1 MAEKQRESLLRSSIS
16 INSIR
21 RTASQFT
28 KSLQRSNT
36 IARGI
41 VKSTK
46 ERNLFERSTI
56 AKDNEYFRKR
66 RENIRR
72 KQREDELEASS
83 TTGITKREGTLT
95 AKSTK
100 GFLGRILDFFGI
112 ILIGWFVNR
121 LPGILKAIG
130 NVINLIKRAT
140 GFLTGFID
148 GVRDFLG
155 TIGDG
160 IKSALD
166 SFPKFDFVNFKNESD
181 KELEKAANI
190 GQKLD
195 QELFFATREVND
207 SFEKVYKDNPDLDPN
222 TNELIYPEELEQQ
235 MRGDGEGNEQEGEGQ
250 ENISNEIVSA
260 TGINFGDASNV
271 EGMNNT
277 VEGEEIKIADDET
290 NKKIEEA
297 IDKFTTTGEKIG
309 NVDGDEQ
316 TKELGKNIEA
326 TTDGIGSGASG
337 GSGGGGEVAAANA
350 KSQNVETDNNKSKV
364 DEKEEEIQEDEI
376 VGEKGEPIINK
387 RGRIIGYKKVDPAQ
401 VSMKEDF
408 TIRSTDTGNERINE
422 FNKRRNELILQKKY
436 GGTGRPI
443 TIATPDGDKTYNPGD
458 EGYIEA
464 FNMISGVLRKSG
476 AIVPI
481 SRATN
486 NLEMTNKTDRPTI
499 IFSDVGARSSS
510 SPSINAGG
518 GLSGD
523 FVLKSSN
530 DSKTMKKIQTLIL
543 ET

>member
-36 IARGI
+36 IAREI
-41 VKSTK
+41 VQSTK
-46 ERNLFERSTI
+46 QRNLFERSMI

-72 KQREDELEASS
+72 KEREDELEASS
-83 TTGITKREGTLT
+83 VTGVTKREGSVT

-148 GVRDFLG
+148 GVRDFLSG
-155 TIGDG
+155 ISDG
-160 IKSALD
+160 IRAAVD
-166 SFPKFDFVNFKNESD
+166 AFPKFDFLTQKNESD
-181 KELEKAANI
+181 KVLKETAEK
-190 GQKLD
+190 
-195 QELFFATREVND
+195 QERLFQDVFFATRESEN
-207 SFEKVYKDNPDLDPN
+207 SFNEIYKDNPDLDPN
-222 TNELIYPEELEQQ
+222 TGELIYPEEFEKQL
-235 MRGDGEGNEQEGEGQ
+235 RGDGEGEGENEQEGE
-250 ENISNEIVSA
+250 ENISNEIKSA
-260 TGINFGDASNV
+260 VGVDIGGESNV
-271 EGMNNT
+271 EGVNT
-277 VEGEEIKIADDET
+277 TVGEEEIKLVDDET

-297 IDKFTTTGEKIG
+297 VDKFSTTGKKIG
-309 NVDGDEQ
+309 DVGVDDQ

-326 TTDGIGSGASG
+326 TTSGVGGGSGE
-337 GSGGGGEVAAANA
+337 SGGGGQQVADANA
-350 KSQNVETDNNKSKV
+350 KSQNIDETNNKSKV
-364 DEKEEEIQEDEI
+364 DDKDEEIQDDEI
-376 VGEKGEPIINK
+376 VSEKGVPIKNK

-401 VSMKEDF
+401 LSKNDDL
-408 TIRSTDTGNERINE
+408 TISSSSQNDEMSE
-422 FNKRRNELILQKKY
+422 FNKRKNELILQNKY

-476 AIVPI
+476 AVVPI

-499 IFSDVGARSSS
+499 IFSGAGSSS
-510 SPSINAGG
+510 SGSSTMSGG
-518 GLSGD
+518 GGGGGIQD
-523 FVLKSSN
+523 FKKSDN
-530 DSKTMKKIQTLIL
+530 TMNKIHTLIL

>member
-36 IARGI
+36 IAREI
-41 VKSTK
+41 VQSTK
-46 ERNLFERSTI
+46 QRNIFERSTI

-72 KQREDELEASS
+72 KEREDELEASS
-83 TTGITKREGTLT
+83 VTGVTKREGSVT

-148 GVRDFLG
+148 GVRDFLSG
-155 TIGDG
+155 ISDG
-160 IKSALD
+160 IKAAVD
-166 SFPKFDFVNFKNESD
+166 AFPKFDFSTQKNETD
-181 KELEKAANI
+181 KVLKDTEEKTTRLF
-190 GQKLD
+190 QD
-195 QELFFATREVND
+195 VFFATRETEN
-207 SFEKVYKDNPDLDPN
+207 SFNEVYKDNPDLDPN
-222 TNELIYPEELEQQ
+222 TGELIYPEEFEKQL
-235 MRGDGEGNEQEGEGQ
+235 RGDGEGENEQEGE
-250 ENISNEIVSA
+250 ENISSEIKSA
-260 TGINFGDASNV
+260 VGVDIGGESNV
-271 EGMNNT
+271 EGVNTT
-277 VEGEEIKIADDET
+277 VEEEEIKLVDDET

-297 IDKFTTTGEKIG
+297 VDKFSTTGKKIG
-309 NVDGDEQ
+309 DVGVDDQ

-326 TTDGIGSGASG
+326 TTSGMGGGSGE
-337 GSGGGGEVAAANA
+337 SGGGGQQVAAANA
-350 KSQNVETDNNKSKV
+350 KSQNVDETNNKSKV
-364 DEKEEEIQEDEI
+364 DEKEEEIQDDEI
-376 VGEKGEPIINK
+376 VSEKGVPIKNK

-401 VSMKEDF
+401 LSKNDDL
-408 TIRSTDTGNERINE
+408 TISSSSQNDEMSE
-422 FNKRRNELILQKKY
+422 FNKRRNELILQNKY

-476 AIVPI
+476 AVVPI

-499 IFSDVGARSSS
+499 IFSGAGSSS
-510 SPSINAGG
+510 SGSSTMSGG
-518 GLSGD
+518 GGGGGIQD
-523 FVLKSSN
+523 FKKSDN
-530 DSKTMKKIQTLIL
+530 TMNKIHTLIL

>member
-36 IARGI
+36 IAREI
-41 VKSTK
+41 VQSTK
-46 ERNLFERSTI
+46 QRNLFERSMI
-56 AKDNEYFRKR
+56 ARDNEYFRKR

-72 KQREDELEASS
+72 KEREDELEASS
-83 TTGITKREGTLT
+83 VTGVTKREGSVT

-148 GVRDFLG
+148 GVRDFLSG
-155 TIGDG
+155 ISDG
-160 IKSALD
+160 IKAAVD
-166 SFPKFDFVNFKNESD
+166 AFPKFDFSTQKNETD
-181 KELEKAANI
+181 KVLKDTEEKTTRLF
-190 GQKLD
+190 QD
-195 QELFFATREVND
+195 VFFATRESEN
-207 SFEKVYKDNPDLDPN
+207 SFNEIYKDNPDLDPN
-222 TNELIYPEELEQQ
+222 TGELIYPEEFEKQL
-235 MRGDGEGNEQEGEGQ
+235 RGDGEGEGENEQEGE
-250 ENISNEIVSA
+250 ENISNEIKSA
-260 TGINFGDASNV
+260 VGVDIGGESNV
-271 EGMNNT
+271 EGVNT
-277 VEGEEIKIADDET
+277 TVGEEEIKLVDDET

-297 IDKFTTTGEKIG
+297 VDKFSTTGKKIG
-309 NVDGDEQ
+309 DVGVDDQ

-326 TTDGIGSGASG
+326 TTSGMGGGSGE
-337 GSGGGGEVAAANA
+337 SGGGGQQVADANA
-350 KSQNVETDNNKSKV
+350 KSQNIDETNNKSKV
-364 DEKEEEIQEDEI
+364 DDKDEEIQDDEI
-376 VGEKGEPIINK
+376 VSEKGVPIKNK

-401 VSMKEDF
+401 LSKNDDL
-408 TIRSTDTGNERINE
+408 TISSSSQNDEMRE
-422 FNKRRNELILQKKY
+422 FNKRKNELILQNKY

-476 AIVPI
+476 AVVPI

-499 IFSDVGARSSS
+499 IFSGAGSSS
-510 SPSINAGG
+510 SGSSTMSGG
-518 GLSGD
+518 GGGGGIQD
-523 FVLKSSN
+523 FKKSDN
-530 DSKTMKKIQTLIL
+530 TMNKIHTLIL

>member
-36 IARGI
+36 IAREI
-41 VKSTK
+41 VQSTK
-46 ERNLFERSTI
+46 QRNLFERSMI
-56 AKDNEYFRKR
+56 ARDNEYFRKR

-72 KQREDELEASS
+72 KEREDELEASS
-83 TTGITKREGTLT
+83 VTGVTKREGSVT

-148 GVRDFLG
+148 GVRDFLSG
-155 TIGDG
+155 ISDG
-160 IKSALD
+160 IKAAVD
-166 SFPKFDFVNFKNESD
+166 AFPKFDFSTQKNETD
-181 KELEKAANI
+181 KVLKDTEEKTTRLF
-190 GQKLD
+190 QD
-195 QELFFATREVND
+195 VFFATRESEN
-207 SFEKVYKDNPDLDPN
+207 SFNEIYKDNPDLDPN
-222 TNELIYPEELEQQ
+222 TGELIYPEEFEKQL
-235 MRGDGEGNEQEGEGQ
+235 RGDGEGEGENEQEGE
-250 ENISNEIVSA
+250 ENISNEIKSA
-260 TGINFGDASNV
+260 VGVDIGGESNV
-271 EGMNNT
+271 EGVNT
-277 VEGEEIKIADDET
+277 TVGEEEIKLVDDET

-297 IDKFTTTGEKIG
+297 VDKFSTTGKKIG
-309 NVDGDEQ
+309 DVGVDDQ

-326 TTDGIGSGASG
+326 TTSGMGGGSGE
-337 GSGGGGEVAAANA
+337 SGGGGQQVADANA
-350 KSQNVETDNNKSKV
+350 KSQNIDETNNKSKV
-364 DEKEEEIQEDEI
+364 DDKDEEIQDDEI
-376 VGEKGEPIINK
+376 VSEKGVPIKNK

-401 VSMKEDF
+401 LSKNDDL
-408 TIRSTDTGNERINE
+408 TISSSSQNDEMSE
-422 FNKRRNELILQKKY
+422 FNKRKNELILQNKY

-443 TIATPDGDKTYNPGD
+443 TIATPDGDKTYSPGD

-476 AIVPI
+476 AVVPI

-499 IFSDVGARSSS
+499 IFSGAGSSS
-510 SPSINAGG
+510 SGSSTMSGG
-518 GLSGD
+518 GGGGGIQD
-523 FVLKSSN
+523 FKKSDN
-530 DSKTMKKIQTLIL
+530 TMNKIHTLIL

>member
-36 IARGI
+36 IAREI
-41 VKSTK
+41 VQSTK
-46 ERNLFERSTI
+46 QRNLFERSMI

-72 KQREDELEASS
+72 KEREDELEASS
-83 TTGITKREGTLT
+83 VTGVTKREGSVT

-148 GVRDFLG
+148 GVRDFLSG
-155 TIGDG
+155 ISDG
-160 IKSALD
+160 IKAAVD
-166 SFPKFDFVNFKNESD
+166 AFPKFDFSTQKNETD
-181 KELEKAANI
+181 KVLKDTEEKTTRLF
-190 GQKLD
+190 QD
-195 QELFFATREVND
+195 VFFATRESEN
-207 SFEKVYKDNPDLDPN
+207 SFNEIYKDNPDLDPN
-222 TNELIYPEELEQQ
+222 TGELIYPEEFEKQL
-235 MRGDGEGNEQEGEGQ
+235 RGDGEGEGENEQEGE
-250 ENISNEIVSA
+250 ENISNEIKSA
-260 TGINFGDASNV
+260 VGVDIGGESNV
-271 EGMNNT
+271 EGVNT
-277 VEGEEIKIADDET
+277 TVGEEEIKLVDDET

-297 IDKFTTTGEKIG
+297 VDKFSTTGKKIG
-309 NVDGDEQ
+309 DVGVDDQ

-326 TTDGIGSGASG
+326 TTSGIGG
-337 GSGGGGEVAAANA
+337 GSGESGSGGQQVAAANA
-350 KSQNVETDNNKSKV
+350 KSQNVDETNNKSKV
-364 DEKEEEIQEDEI
+364 DDKDEEIQDDEI
-376 VGEKGEPIINK
+376 VSEKGVPIKNK

-401 VSMKEDF
+401 LSKNDDL
-408 TIRSTDTGNERINE
+408 TISSSSQNDEMSE
-422 FNKRRNELILQKKY
+422 FNKRKNELILQNKY

-476 AIVPI
+476 AVVPI

-499 IFSDVGARSSS
+499 IFSGAGSSS
-510 SPSINAGG
+510 SGSSTMSGG
-518 GLSGD
+518 GGGGGIQD
-523 FVLKSSN
+523 FKKSDN
-530 DSKTMKKIQTLIL
+530 TMNKIHTLIL

>member
-499 IFSDVGARSSS
+499 IFSGAGSSS
-510 SPSINAGG
+510 SGSSTMSSSGG
-518 GLSGD
+518 STDIQD
-523 FVLKSSN
+523 FKKSDN
-530 DSKTMKKIQTLIL
+530 TMNKIQTLIL

>member
-36 IARGI
+36 IAREI
-41 VKSTK
+41 VQSTK
-46 ERNLFERSTI
+46 QRNLFERSTI
-56 AKDNEYFRKR
+56 ARDNEYFRKR

-72 KQREDELEASS
+72 KEREDELEASS
-83 TTGITKREGTLT
+83 VTGVTKREGSVT

-148 GVRDFLG
+148 GVRDFLSG
-155 TIGDG
+155 ISDG
-160 IKSALD
+160 IKAAVD
-166 SFPKFDFVNFKNESD
+166 AFPKFDFSTQKNETD
-181 KELEKAANI
+181 KVLKDTEEKTT
-190 GQKLD
+190 KLNQD
-195 QELFFATREVND
+195 VFFATRETENSFND
-207 SFEKVYKDNPDLDPN
+207 VYKDNPDLDPN
-222 TNELIYPEELEQQ
+222 TGELIYPEEFEKQL
-235 MRGDGEGNEQEGEGQ
+235 RGDGEGENEQEGE
-250 ENISNEIVSA
+250 ENISSEIKSA
-260 TGINFGDASNV
+260 VGVDIGGESNV
-271 EGMNNT
+271 EGVNTT
-277 VEGEEIKIADDET
+277 VEEEEIKLVDDET

-297 IDKFTTTGEKIG
+297 VDKFSTTGKKIG
-309 NVDGDEQ
+309 DVGVDDQ

-326 TTDGIGSGASG
+326 TTSGMGGGSGE
-337 GSGGGGEVAAANA
+337 SGGGGQQVAAANA
-350 KSQNVETDNNKSKV
+350 KSQNVDETNNKSKV
-364 DEKEEEIQEDEI
+364 DEKEEEIQDDEI
-376 VGEKGEPIINK
+376 VSEKGEPIINK

-401 VSMKEDF
+401 VSKKEDF
-408 TIRSTDTGNERINE
+408 NIRSTDTGNERINE
-422 FNKRRNELILQKKY
+422 FNKRRNELILQNKY

-443 TIATPDGDKTYNPGD
+443 TIATPDGDKTYSPGD

-476 AIVPI
+476 AVVPI

-499 IFSDVGARSSS
+499 IFSGAGSSS
-510 SPSINAGG
+510 SGSSTMSGG
-518 GLSGD
+518 GGGGGIQD
-523 FVLKSSN
+523 FKKSDN
-530 DSKTMKKIQTLIL
+530 TMNKIHTLIL

>member
-36 IARGI
+36 IAREI
-41 VKSTK
+41 VQSTK
-46 ERNLFERSTI
+46 QRSLFERSMI

-72 KQREDELEASS
+72 KEREDELEASS
-83 TTGITKREGTLT
+83 VTGVTKREGSVT

-148 GVRDFLG
+148 GVRDFLSG
-155 TIGDG
+155 ISDG
-160 IKSALD
+160 IKAAVD
-166 SFPKFDFVNFKNESD
+166 AFPKFDFSTQKNETD
-181 KELEKAANI
+181 KVLKDTEEKTTRLF
-190 GQKLD
+190 QD
-195 QELFFATREVND
+195 VFFATRESEN
-207 SFEKVYKDNPDLDPN
+207 SFNEIYKDNPDLDPN
-222 TNELIYPEELEQQ
+222 TGELIYPEEFEKQL
-235 MRGDGEGNEQEGEGQ
+235 RGDGEGEGENEQEGE
-250 ENISNEIVSA
+250 ENISNEIKSA
-260 TGINFGDASNV
+260 VGVDIGGESNV
-271 EGMNNT
+271 EGVNT
-277 VEGEEIKIADDET
+277 TVGEEEIKLVDDET

-297 IDKFTTTGEKIG
+297 VDKFSTTGKKIG
-309 NVDGDEQ
+309 DVGVDDQ

-326 TTDGIGSGASG
+326 TTSGMGGGSGE
-337 GSGGGGEVAAANA
+337 SGGGGQQVADANA
-350 KSQNVETDNNKSKV
+350 KSQNIDETNNKSKV
-364 DEKEEEIQEDEI
+364 DDKDEEIQDDEI
-376 VGEKGEPIINK
+376 VSEKGVPIKNK

-401 VSMKEDF
+401 LSKNDDL
-408 TIRSTDTGNERINE
+408 TISSSSQNDEMSE
-422 FNKRRNELILQKKY
+422 FNKRKNELILQNKY

-476 AIVPI
+476 AVVPI

-499 IFSDVGARSSS
+499 IFSGAGSSS
-510 SPSINAGG
+510 SGSSTMSGG
-518 GLSGD
+518 GGGGGIQD
-523 FVLKSSN
+523 FKKSDN
-530 DSKTMKKIQTLIL
+530 TMNKIHTLIL

>member
-36 IARGI
+36 IAREI
-41 VKSTK
+41 VQSTK
-46 ERNLFERSTI
+46 QRNLFERSMI

-72 KQREDELEASS
+72 KEREDELEASS
-83 TTGITKREGTLT
+83 VTGVTKREGSVT

-148 GVRDFLG
+148 GVRDFLSG
-155 TIGDG
+155 ISDG
-160 IKSALD
+160 IKAAVD
-166 SFPKFDFVNFKNESD
+166 AFPKFDFSTQKNETD
-181 KELEKAANI
+181 KVLKDTEEKTTRLF
-190 GQKLD
+190 QD
-195 QELFFATREVND
+195 VFFATRETEN
-207 SFEKVYKDNPDLDPN
+207 SFNEVYKDNPDLDPN
-222 TNELIYPEELEQQ
+222 TGELIYPEEFEKQL
-235 MRGDGEGNEQEGEGQ
+235 RGDGEGENEQEGE
-250 ENISNEIVSA
+250 ENISSEIKSA
-260 TGINFGDASNV
+260 VGVDIGGESNV
-271 EGMNNT
+271 EGVNTT
-277 VEGEEIKIADDET
+277 VEEEEIKLVDDET

-297 IDKFTTTGEKIG
+297 VDKFSTTGKKIG
-309 NVDGDEQ
+309 DVGVDDQ

-326 TTDGIGSGASG
+326 TTSGIGGGSGE
-337 GSGGGGEVAAANA
+337 SGGGGQQVAAANA
-350 KSQNVETDNNKSKV
+350 KSQNVDETNNKSKV
-364 DEKEEEIQEDEI
+364 DEKEEEIQDDEI
-376 VGEKGEPIINK
+376 VSEKGEPIINK

-401 VSMKEDF
+401 VSKKEDF
-408 TIRSTDTGNERINE
+408 NIRSTDTGNERINE
-422 FNKRRNELILQKKY
+422 FNKRRNELILQNKY

-476 AIVPI
+476 AVVPI

-499 IFSDVGARSSS
+499 IFSDKGSSS
-510 SPSINAGG
+510 SGSSTMSGG
-518 GLSGD
+518 GGGGGIQD
-523 FVLKSSN
+523 FKKSDN
-530 DSKTMKKIQTLIL
+530 TMNKIHTLIL

>member
-36 IARGI
+36 IAREI
-41 VKSTK
+41 VQSTK
-46 ERNLFERSTI
+46 QRNLFERSMI

-72 KQREDELEASS
+72 KEREDELEASS
-83 TTGITKREGTLT
+83 VTGVTKREGSVT

-148 GVRDFLG
+148 GVRDFLSG
-155 TIGDG
+155 ISDG
-160 IKSALD
+160 IKAAVD
-166 SFPKFDFVNFKNESD
+166 AFPKFDFSTQKNETD
-181 KELEKAANI
+181 KILKDTEEKTTRLF
-190 GQKLD
+190 QD
-195 QELFFATREVND
+195 VFFATQESEN
-207 SFEKVYKDNPDLDPN
+207 SFNQIYKDNPDLDPN
-222 TNELIYPEELEQQ
+222 TGELIYPEEFEQQ
-235 MRGDGEGNEQEGEGQ
+235 LRGDGEGENEQEGE
-250 ENISNEIVSA
+250 ENISSEIKSA
-260 TGINFGDASNV
+260 VGVDIGGESNV
-271 EGMNNT
+271 EGVNTT
-277 VEGEEIKIADDET
+277 VEEEEIKLVDDET

-297 IDKFTTTGEKIG
+297 VDKFSTTGKKIG
-309 NVDGDEQ
+309 DVGVDDQ

-326 TTDGIGSGASG
+326 TTSGIGGGSGE
-337 GSGGGGEVAAANA
+337 SGGGGQQVAAANA
-350 KSQNVETDNNKSKV
+350 KSQNVDETNNKSKV
-364 DEKEEEIQEDEI
+364 DEKEEEIQDDEI
-376 VGEKGEPIINK
+376 VSEKGEPIINK

-401 VSMKEDF
+401 LSKNDDL
-408 TIRSTDTGNERINE
+408 TISSSSQNDEMSE
-422 FNKRRNELILQKKY
+422 FNKRKNELILQNKY

-476 AIVPI
+476 AVVPI

-499 IFSDVGARSSS
+499 IFSGAGSSS
-510 SPSINAGG
+510 SGSSTMSGG
-518 GLSGD
+518 GGGGGIQD
-523 FVLKSSN
+523 FKKSDN
-530 DSKTMKKIQTLIL
+530 TMNKIHTLIL

>member
-36 IARGI
+36 IAREI
-41 VKSTK
+41 VQSTK
-46 ERNLFERSTI
+46 QRNLFERSMI
-56 AKDNEYFRKR
+56 ARDNEYFRKR

-72 KQREDELEASS
+72 KEREDELEASS
-83 TTGITKREGTLT
+83 VTGVTKREGSVT

-148 GVRDFLG
+148 GVRDFLSG
-155 TIGDG
+155 ISDG
-160 IKSALD
+160 IKAAVD
-166 SFPKFDFVNFKNESD
+166 AFPKFDFSTQKNETD
-181 KELEKAANI
+181 KVLKDTEEKTTRLF
-190 GQKLD
+190 QD
-195 QELFFATREVND
+195 VFFATRESEN
-207 SFEKVYKDNPDLDPN
+207 SFNEIYKDNPDLDPN
-222 TNELIYPEELEQQ
+222 TGELIYPEEFEKQL
-235 MRGDGEGNEQEGEGQ
+235 RGDGEGEGENEQEGE
-250 ENISNEIVSA
+250 ENISNEIKSA
-260 TGINFGDASNV
+260 VGVDIGGESNV
-271 EGMNNT
+271 EGVNT
-277 VEGEEIKIADDET
+277 TVGEEEIKLVDDET

-297 IDKFTTTGEKIG
+297 VDKFSTTGKKIG
-309 NVDGDEQ
+309 DVGVDDQ

-326 TTDGIGSGASG
+326 TTSGMGGGSGE
-337 GSGGGGEVAAANA
+337 SGGGGQQVADANA
-350 KSQNVETDNNKSKV
+350 KSQNIDETNNKSKV
-364 DEKEEEIQEDEI
+364 DDKDEEIQDDEI
-376 VGEKGEPIINK
+376 VSEKGVPIKNK

-401 VSMKEDF
+401 LSKNDDL
-408 TIRSTDTGNERINE
+408 TISSSSQNDEMSE
-422 FNKRRNELILQKKY
+422 FNKRKNELILQNKY

-476 AIVPI
+476 AVVPI

-499 IFSDVGARSSS
+499 IFSGAGSSS
-510 SPSINAGG
+510 SGSSTMSGG
-518 GLSGD
+518 GGGGGIQD
-523 FVLKSSN
+523 FKKSDN
-530 DSKTMKKIQTLIL
+530 TMNKIHTLIL

>member
-36 IARGI
+36 IAREI
-41 VKSTK
+41 VQSTK
-46 ERNLFERSTI
+46 QRNIFERSTI

-72 KQREDELEASS
+72 KEREDELEASS
-83 TTGITKREGTLT
+83 VTGVTKREGSVT

-148 GVRDFLG
+148 GVRDFLSG
-155 TIGDG
+155 ISDG
-160 IKSALD
+160 IKAAVD
-166 SFPKFDFVNFKNESD
+166 AFPKFDFSTQKNETD
-181 KELEKAANI
+181 KVLKDTEEKTTRLF
-190 GQKLD
+190 QD
-195 QELFFATREVND
+195 VFFATQESENSFND
-207 SFEKVYKDNPDLDPN
+207 VYKDNPDLDPN
-222 TNELIYPEELEQQ
+222 TGELIYPEEFEKQL
-235 MRGDGEGNEQEGEGQ
+235 RGDGEGENEQEGE
-250 ENISNEIVSA
+250 ENISSEIKSA
-260 TGINFGDASNV
+260 VGVDIGGESNV
-271 EGMNNT
+271 EGVNTT
-277 VEGEEIKIADDET
+277 VEEEEIKLVDDET

-297 IDKFTTTGEKIG
+297 VDKFSTTGKKIG
-309 NVDGDEQ
+309 DVGVDDQ

-326 TTDGIGSGASG
+326 TTSGIGGGSGE
-337 GSGGGGEVAAANA
+337 SGGGGQQVAAANA
-350 KSQNVETDNNKSKV
+350 KSQNVDETNNKSKV
-364 DEKEEEIQEDEI
+364 DEKEEEIQDDEI
-376 VGEKGEPIINK
+376 VSEKGVPIKNK

-401 VSMKEDF
+401 LSKNDDL
-408 TIRSTDTGNERINE
+408 TISSSSQNDEMSE
-422 FNKRRNELILQKKY
+422 FNKRRNELILQNKY

-476 AIVPI
+476 AVVPI

-499 IFSDVGARSSS
+499 IFSGAGSSS
-510 SPSINAGG
+510 SGSSTMSGG
-518 GLSGD
+518 GGGGGIQD
-523 FVLKSSN
+523 FKKSDN
-530 DSKTMKKIQTLIL
+530 TMNKIHTLIL

>member
-36 IARGI
+36 IAREI
-41 VKSTK
+41 VQSTK
-46 ERNLFERSTI
+46 QRNIFERSTI

-72 KQREDELEASS
+72 KEREDELEASS
-83 TTGITKREGTLT
+83 VTGVTKREGSVT

-148 GVRDFLG
+148 GVRDFLSG
-155 TIGDG
+155 ISDG
-160 IKSALD
+160 IKAAVD
-166 SFPKFDFVNFKNESD
+166 AFPKFDFSTQKNETD
-181 KELEKAANI
+181 KVLKDTEEKTT
-190 GQKLD
+190 KLNQD
-195 QELFFATREVND
+195 VFFATRETENSFND
-207 SFEKVYKDNPDLDPN
+207 VYKDNPDLDPN
-222 TNELIYPEELEQQ
+222 TGELIYPEEFEKQL
-235 MRGDGEGNEQEGEGQ
+235 RGDGEGENEQEGE
-250 ENISNEIVSA
+250 ENISSEIKSA
-260 TGINFGDASNV
+260 VGVDIGGESNV
-271 EGMNNT
+271 EGVNTT
-277 VEGEEIKIADDET
+277 VEEEEIKLVDDET

-297 IDKFTTTGEKIG
+297 VDKFSTTGKKIG
-309 NVDGDEQ
+309 DVGVDDQ

-326 TTDGIGSGASG
+326 TTSGIGGGSGE
-337 GSGGGGEVAAANA
+337 SGGGGQQVAAANA
-350 KSQNVETDNNKSKV
+350 KSQNVDETNNKSKV
-364 DEKEEEIQEDEI
+364 DEKEEEIQDDEI
-376 VGEKGEPIINK
+376 VSEKGEPIINK

-401 VSMKEDF
+401 VSKKEDF
-408 TIRSTDTGNERINE
+408 NIRSTDTGNERINE
-422 FNKRRNELILQKKY
+422 FNKRRNELILQNKY

-476 AIVPI
+476 AVVPI

-499 IFSDVGARSSS
+499 IFSGAGSSS
-510 SPSINAGG
+510 SGSSTMSGG
-518 GLSGD
+518 GGGGGIQD
-523 FVLKSSN
+523 FKKSDN
-530 DSKTMKKIQTLIL
+530 TMNKIHTLIL

>member
-36 IARGI
+36 IAREI
-41 VKSTK
+41 VQSTK
-46 ERNLFERSTI
+46 QRNLFERSMI

-72 KQREDELEASS
+72 KEREDELEASS
-83 TTGITKREGTLT
+83 VTGVTKREGSVT

-148 GVRDFLG
+148 GVRDFLSG
-155 TIGDG
+155 ISDG
-160 IKSALD
+160 IKAAVD
-166 SFPKFDFVNFKNESD
+166 AFPKFDFSTQKNETD
-181 KELEKAANI
+181 KVLKDTEEKTTRLF
-190 GQKLD
+190 QD
-195 QELFFATREVND
+195 VFFATRESEN
-207 SFEKVYKDNPDLDPN
+207 SFNEIYKDNPDLDPN
-222 TNELIYPEELEQQ
+222 TGELIYPEEFEKQL
-235 MRGDGEGNEQEGEGQ
+235 RGDGEGEGENEQEGE
-250 ENISNEIVSA
+250 ENISNEIKSA
-260 TGINFGDASNV
+260 VGVDIGGESNV
-271 EGMNNT
+271 EGVNT
-277 VEGEEIKIADDET
+277 TVGEEEIKLVDDET

-297 IDKFTTTGEKIG
+297 VDKFSTTGKKIG
-309 NVDGDEQ
+309 DVGVDDQ

-326 TTDGIGSGASG
+326 TTSGMGGGSGE
-337 GSGGGGEVAAANA
+337 SGGGGQQVADANA
-350 KSQNVETDNNKSKV
+350 KSQNIDETNNKSKV
-364 DEKEEEIQEDEI
+364 DDKDEEIQDDEI
-376 VGEKGEPIINK
+376 VSEKGVPIKNK

-401 VSMKEDF
+401 LSKNDDL
-408 TIRSTDTGNERINE
+408 TISSSSQNDEMSE
-422 FNKRRNELILQKKY
+422 FNKRKNELILQNKY

-476 AIVPI
+476 AVVPI

-499 IFSDVGARSSS
+499 IFSGAGSSS
-510 SPSINAGG
+510 SGSSTMSGG
-518 GLSGD
+518 GGGGGIQD
-523 FVLKSSN
+523 FKKSDN
-530 DSKTMKKIQTLIL
+530 TMNKIHTLIL

>member
-36 IARGI
+36 IAREI
-41 VKSTK
+41 VQSTK
-46 ERNLFERSTI
+46 QRNIFERSTI

-72 KQREDELEASS
+72 KEREDELEASS
-83 TTGITKREGTLT
+83 VTGVTKREGSVT

-148 GVRDFLG
+148 GVRDFLSG
-155 TIGDG
+155 ISDG
-160 IKSALD
+160 IKAAVD
-166 SFPKFDFVNFKNESD
+166 AFPKFDFSTQKNETD
-181 KELEKAANI
+181 KVLKDTEEKTTRLF
-190 GQKLD
+190 QD
-195 QELFFATREVND
+195 VFFATRETENSFND
-207 SFEKVYKDNPDLDPN
+207 VYKDNPDLDPN
-222 TNELIYPEELEQQ
+222 TGELIYPEEFEKQL
-235 MRGDGEGNEQEGEGQ
+235 RGDGEGENEQEGE
-250 ENISNEIVSA
+250 ENISSEIKSA
-260 TGINFGDASNV
+260 VGVDIGGESNI
-271 EGMNNT
+271 EGVNTT
-277 VEGEEIKIADDET
+277 VEEEEIKLVDDET

-297 IDKFTTTGEKIG
+297 VDKFSTTGKKIG
-309 NVDGDEQ
+309 DVGVDDQ

-326 TTDGIGSGASG
+326 TTSGMGGGSGE
-337 GSGGGGEVAAANA
+337 SGGGGQQVAAANA
-350 KSQNVETDNNKSKV
+350 KSQNVDETNNKSKV
-364 DEKEEEIQEDEI
+364 DEKEEEIQDDEI
-376 VGEKGEPIINK
+376 VSEKGEPIINK

-401 VSMKEDF
+401 VSKKEDF
-408 TIRSTDTGNERINE
+408 NIRSTDTGNERINE
-422 FNKRRNELILQKKY
+422 FNKRRNELILQNKY

-476 AIVPI
+476 AVVPI

-499 IFSDVGARSSS
+499 IFSGAGSSS
-510 SPSINAGG
+510 SGSSTMSGG
-518 GLSGD
+518 GGGGGIQD
-523 FVLKSSN
+523 FKKSDN
-530 DSKTMKKIQTLIL
+530 TMNKIHTLIL

>member
-36 IARGI
+36 IAREI
-41 VKSTK
+41 VQSTK
-46 ERNLFERSTI
+46 QRNLFERSMI

-72 KQREDELEASS
+72 KEREDELEASS
-83 TTGITKREGTLT
+83 VTGVTKREGSVT

-148 GVRDFLG
+148 GVRDFLSG
-155 TIGDG
+155 ISDG
-160 IKSALD
+160 IKAAVD
-166 SFPKFDFVNFKNESD
+166 AFPKFDFSTQKNETD
-181 KELEKAANI
+181 KILKDTEEKTTRLF
-190 GQKLD
+190 QD
-195 QELFFATREVND
+195 VFFATQESEN
-207 SFEKVYKDNPDLDPN
+207 SFNQIYKDNPDLDPN
-222 TNELIYPEELEQQ
+222 TGELIYPEEFEQQ
-235 MRGDGEGNEQEGEGQ
+235 LRGDGEGENEQEGE
-250 ENISNEIVSA
+250 ENISSEIKSA
-260 TGINFGDASNV
+260 VGVDIGGESNV
-271 EGMNNT
+271 EGVNTT
-277 VEGEEIKIADDET
+277 VEEEEIKLVDDET

-297 IDKFTTTGEKIG
+297 VDKFSTTGKKIG
-309 NVDGDEQ
+309 DVGVDDQ

-326 TTDGIGSGASG
+326 TTSGIGGGSGE
-337 GSGGGGEVAAANA
+337 SGGGGQQVAAANA
-350 KSQNVETDNNKSKV
+350 KSQNVDETNNKSKV
-364 DEKEEEIQEDEI
+364 DEKEEEIQDDEI
-376 VGEKGEPIINK
+376 VSEKGEPIINK

-401 VSMKEDF
+401 LSKNDDL
-408 TIRSTDTGNERINE
+408 TISSSSQNDEMSEFNER
-422 FNKRRNELILQKKY
+422 KNELILQNKY

-476 AIVPI
+476 AVVPI

-499 IFSDVGARSSS
+499 IFSGAGSSS
-510 SPSINAGG
+510 SGSSTMSGG
-518 GLSGD
+518 GGGGGIQD
-523 FVLKSSN
+523 FKKSDN
-530 DSKTMKKIQTLIL
+530 TMNKIHTLIL

>member
-36 IARGI
+36 IAREI
-41 VKSTK
+41 VQSTK
-46 ERNLFERSTI
+46 QRNLFERSMI

-72 KQREDELEASS
+72 KEREDELEASS
-83 TTGITKREGTLT
+83 VTGVTKREGSVT

-148 GVRDFLG
+148 GVRDFLSG
-155 TIGDG
+155 ISDG
-160 IKSALD
+160 IKAAVD
-166 SFPKFDFVNFKNESD
+166 AFPKFDFSTQKNETD
-181 KELEKAANI
+181 KVLKDTEEKTT
-190 GQKLD
+190 KLNQD
-195 QELFFATREVND
+195 VFFATRETENSFND
-207 SFEKVYKDNPDLDPN
+207 IYKDNPDLDPN
-222 TNELIYPEELEQQ
+222 TGELIYPEEFEKQL
-235 MRGDGEGNEQEGEGQ
+235 RGDGEGENEQEGE
-250 ENISNEIVSA
+250 ENISSEIKSA
-260 TGINFGDASNV
+260 VGVDIGGESNV
-271 EGMNNT
+271 EGVNTT
-277 VEGEEIKIADDET
+277 VEEEEIKLVDDET

-297 IDKFTTTGEKIG
+297 VDKFSTTGKKIG
-309 NVDGDEQ
+309 DVGVDDQ

-326 TTDGIGSGASG
+326 TTSGIGGGSGE
-337 GSGGGGEVAAANA
+337 SGGGGQQVAAANA
-350 KSQNVETDNNKSKV
+350 KSQNVDETNNKSKV
-364 DEKEEEIQEDEI
+364 DEKEEEIQDDEI
-376 VGEKGEPIINK
+376 VSEKGEPIINK

-401 VSMKEDF
+401 LSKNDDL
-408 TIRSTDTGNERINE
+408 TISSSSQNDEMSE
-422 FNKRRNELILQKKY
+422 FNKRRNELILQNKY

-476 AIVPI
+476 AVVPI

-499 IFSDVGARSSS
+499 IFSGAGSSS
-510 SPSINAGG
+510 SGSSTMSGG
-518 GLSGD
+518 GGGGGIQD
-523 FVLKSSN
+523 FKKSDN
-530 DSKTMKKIQTLIL
+530 TMNKIHTLIL

>member
-36 IARGI
+36 IAREI
-41 VKSTK
+41 VQSTK
-46 ERNLFERSTI
+46 QRNIFERSTI

-72 KQREDELEASS
+72 KEREDELEASS
-83 TTGITKREGTLT
+83 VTGVTKREGSVT

-130 NVINLIKRAT
+130 NVIDLIKRAT

-148 GVRDFLG
+148 GVRDFLSG
-155 TIGDG
+155 ISDG
-160 IKSALD
+160 IKAAVD
-166 SFPKFDFVNFKNESD
+166 AFPKFDFSTQKNETD
-181 KELEKAANI
+181 KVLKDTEEKTT
-190 GQKLD
+190 KLNQD
-195 QELFFATREVND
+195 VFFATRETENSFND
-207 SFEKVYKDNPDLDPN
+207 IYKDNPDLDPN
-222 TNELIYPEELEQQ
+222 TGELIYPEEFEKQL
-235 MRGDGEGNEQEGEGQ
+235 RGDGEGENEQEGE
-250 ENISNEIVSA
+250 ENISSEIKSA
-260 TGINFGDASNV
+260 VGVDIGGESNV
-271 EGMNNT
+271 EGVNTT
-277 VEGEEIKIADDET
+277 VEEEEIKLVDDET

-297 IDKFTTTGEKIG
+297 VDKFSTTGKKIG
-309 NVDGDEQ
+309 DVGVDDQ

-326 TTDGIGSGASG
+326 TTSGMGGGSGE
-337 GSGGGGEVAAANA
+337 SGGGGQQVAAANA
-350 KSQNVETDNNKSKV
+350 KSQNVDETNNKSKV
-364 DEKEEEIQEDEI
+364 DEKEEEIQDDEI
-376 VGEKGEPIINK
+376 VSEKGEPIINK

-401 VSMKEDF
+401 VSKKEDF
-408 TIRSTDTGNERINE
+408 NIRSTDTGNERINE
-422 FNKRRNELILQKKY
+422 FNKRRNELILQNKY

-476 AIVPI
+476 AVVPI

-499 IFSDVGARSSS
+499 IFSGAGSSS
-510 SPSINAGG
+510 SGSSTMSGG
-518 GLSGD
+518 GGGGGIQD
-523 FVLKSSN
+523 FKKSDN
-530 DSKTMKKIQTLIL
+530 TMNKIHTLIL

>member
-36 IARGI
+36 IAREI
-41 VKSTK
+41 VQSTK
-46 ERNLFERSTI
+46 QRNIFERSTI

-72 KQREDELEASS
+72 KEREDELEASS
-83 TTGITKREGTLT
+83 VTGVTKREGSVT

-148 GVRDFLG
+148 GVRDFLSG
-155 TIGDG
+155 ISDG
-160 IKSALD
+160 IKAAVD
-166 SFPKFDFVNFKNESD
+166 AFPKFDFSTQKNETD
-181 KELEKAANI
+181 KVLKDTEEKTT
-190 GQKLD
+190 KLNQD
-195 QELFFATREVND
+195 VFFATRETENSFND
-207 SFEKVYKDNPDLDPN
+207 IYKDNPDLDPN
-222 TNELIYPEELEQQ
+222 TGELIYPEEFEKQL
-235 MRGDGEGNEQEGEGQ
+235 RGDGEGENEQEGE
-250 ENISNEIVSA
+250 ENISSEIKSA
-260 TGINFGDASNV
+260 VGVDIGGESNV
-271 EGMNNT
+271 EGVNTT
-277 VEGEEIKIADDET
+277 VEEEEIKLVDDET

-297 IDKFTTTGEKIG
+297 VDKFSTTGKKIG
-309 NVDGDEQ
+309 DVGVDDQ

-326 TTDGIGSGASG
+326 TTSGIGGGSGE
-337 GSGGGGEVAAANA
+337 SGGGGQQVAAANA
-350 KSQNVETDNNKSKV
+350 KSQNVDETNNKSKV
-364 DEKEEEIQEDEI
+364 DEKEEEIQDDEI
-376 VGEKGEPIINK
+376 VSEKGEPIINK

-401 VSMKEDF
+401 VSKKEDF
-408 TIRSTDTGNERINE
+408 NIRSTDTGNERINE
-422 FNKRRNELILQKKY
+422 FNKRRNELILQNKY

-476 AIVPI
+476 AVVPI

-499 IFSDVGARSSS
+499 IFSGAGSSS
-510 SPSINAGG
+510 SGSSTMSGG
-518 GLSGD
+518 GGGGGIQD
-523 FVLKSSN
+523 FKKSDN
-530 DSKTMKKIQTLIL
+530 TMNKIHTLIL

>member
-36 IARGI
+36 IAREI
-41 VKSTK
+41 VQSTK
-46 ERNLFERSTI
+46 QRNIFERSTI

-72 KQREDELEASS
+72 KEREDELEASS
-83 TTGITKREGTLT
+83 VTGVTKREGSVT

-148 GVRDFLG
+148 GVRDFLSG
-155 TIGDG
+155 ISDG
-160 IKSALD
+160 IKAAVD
-166 SFPKFDFVNFKNESD
+166 AFPKFDFSTQKNETD
-181 KELEKAANI
+181 KVLKDTEEKTTRLF
-190 GQKLD
+190 QD
-195 QELFFATREVND
+195 VFFATQESENSFND
-207 SFEKVYKDNPDLDPN
+207 VYKDNPDLDPN
-222 TNELIYPEELEQQ
+222 TGELIYPEEFEKQL
-235 MRGDGEGNEQEGEGQ
+235 RGDGEGENEQEGE
-250 ENISNEIVSA
+250 ENISSEIKSA
-260 TGINFGDASNV
+260 VGVDIGGESNV
-271 EGMNNT
+271 EGVNTT
-277 VEGEEIKIADDET
+277 VEEEEIKLVDDET

-297 IDKFTTTGEKIG
+297 VDKFSTTGKKIG
-309 NVDGDEQ
+309 DVGVDDQ

-326 TTDGIGSGASG
+326 TTSGIGGGSGE
-337 GSGGGGEVAAANA
+337 SGGGGQQVAAANA
-350 KSQNVETDNNKSKV
+350 KSQNVDETNNKSKV
-364 DEKEEEIQEDEI
+364 DEKEEEIQDDEI
-376 VGEKGEPIINK
+376 VSEKGEPIINK

-401 VSMKEDF
+401 LSKNDDL
-408 TIRSTDTGNERINE
+408 TISSSSQNDEMSE
-422 FNKRRNELILQKKY
+422 FNKRRNELILQNKY

-476 AIVPI
+476 AVVPI

-499 IFSDVGARSSS
+499 IFSGAGSSS
-510 SPSINAGG
+510 SGSSTMSGG
-518 GLSGD
+518 GGGGGIQD
-523 FVLKSSN
+523 FKKSDN
-530 DSKTMKKIQTLIL
+530 TMNKIHTLIL

>member
-36 IARGI
+36 IAREI
-41 VKSTK
+41 VQSTK
-46 ERNLFERSTI
+46 QRNLFERSMI

-72 KQREDELEASS
+72 KEREDELEASS
-83 TTGITKREGTLT
+83 VTGVTKREGSVT

-148 GVRDFLG
+148 GVRDFLSG
-155 TIGDG
+155 ISDG
-160 IKSALD
+160 IKAAVD
-166 SFPKFDFVNFKNESD
+166 AFPKFDFSTQKNETD
-181 KELEKAANI
+181 KVLKDTEEKTTRLF
-190 GQKLD
+190 QD
-195 QELFFATREVND
+195 VFFATQESENSFND
-207 SFEKVYKDNPDLDPN
+207 VYKDNPDLDPN
-222 TNELIYPEELEQQ
+222 TGELIYPEEFEKQL
-235 MRGDGEGNEQEGEGQ
+235 RGDGEGENEQEGE
-250 ENISNEIVSA
+250 ENISSEIKSA
-260 TGINFGDASNV
+260 VGVDIGGESNV
-271 EGMNNT
+271 EGVNTT
-277 VEGEEIKIADDET
+277 VEEEEIKLVDDET

-297 IDKFTTTGEKIG
+297 VDKFSTTGKKIG
-309 NVDGDEQ
+309 DVGVDDQ
-316 TKELGKNIEA
+316 TKELGKNIEG
-326 TTDGIGSGASG
+326 TTSGIGGGSGE
-337 GSGGGGEVAAANA
+337 SGGGGQQVAAANA
-350 KSQNVETDNNKSKV
+350 KSQNVDETNNKSKV
-364 DEKEEEIQEDEI
+364 DEKEEEIQDDEI
-376 VGEKGEPIINK
+376 VSEKGEPIINK

-401 VSMKEDF
+401 LSKNDDL
-408 TIRSTDTGNERINE
+408 TISSSSQNDEMSE
-422 FNKRRNELILQKKY
+422 FNKRRNELILQNKY

-476 AIVPI
+476 AVVPI

-499 IFSDVGARSSS
+499 IFSGAGSSS
-510 SPSINAGG
+510 SGSSTMSGG
-518 GLSGD
+518 GGGGGIQD
-523 FVLKSSN
+523 FKKSDN
-530 DSKTMKKIQTLIL
+530 TMNKIHTLIL

>member
-181 KELEKAANI
+181 KELERAANI

-235 MRGDGEGNEQEGEGQ
+235 MRGDGVGNEQEGEGQ

-260 TGINFGDASNV
+260 TGINIGDASNV

-326 TTDGIGSGASG
+326 TTDGIGGGASG

-364 DEKEEEIQEDEI
+364 DEKGEEIQEDEI
-376 VGEKGEPIINK
+376 VGEKGEPIFNK

-408 TIRSTDTGNERINE
+408 TIRSTDTGNESINE

-499 IFSDVGARSSS
+499 IFSGAGSSS
-510 SPSINAGG
+510 SGSSTMSS
-518 GLSGD
+518 SGRSTDIQD
-523 FVLKSSN
+523 FKKSDN
-530 DSKTMKKIQTLIL
+530 TMNKIQTLIL

>member
-36 IARGI
+36 IAREI
-41 VKSTK
+41 VQSTK
-46 ERNLFERSTI
+46 QRNLFERSTI
-56 AKDNEYFRKR
+56 ARDNEYFRKR

-72 KQREDELEASS
+72 KEREDELEASS
-83 TTGITKREGTLT
+83 VTGVTKREGSVT

-148 GVRDFLG
+148 GVRDFLSG
-155 TIGDG
+155 ISDG
-160 IKSALD
+160 IKAAVD
-166 SFPKFDFVNFKNESD
+166 AFPKFDFSTQKNETD
-181 KELEKAANI
+181 KVLKDTEEKTT
-190 GQKLD
+190 KLNQD
-195 QELFFATREVND
+195 VFFATRETENSFND
-207 SFEKVYKDNPDLDPN
+207 IYKDNPDLDPN
-222 TNELIYPEELEQQ
+222 TGELIYPEEFEKQL
-235 MRGDGEGNEQEGEGQ
+235 RGDGEGENEQEGE
-250 ENISNEIVSA
+250 ENISSEIKSA
-260 TGINFGDASNV
+260 VGVDIGGESNV
-271 EGMNNT
+271 EGVNTT
-277 VEGEEIKIADDET
+277 VEEEEIKLVDDET

-297 IDKFTTTGEKIG
+297 VDKFSTTGKKIG
-309 NVDGDEQ
+309 DVGVDDQ

-326 TTDGIGSGASG
+326 TTSGMGGGSGE
-337 GSGGGGEVAAANA
+337 SGGGGQQVAAANA
-350 KSQNVETDNNKSKV
+350 KSQNVDETNNKSKV
-364 DEKEEEIQEDEI
+364 DEKEEEIQDDEI
-376 VGEKGEPIINK
+376 VSEKGEPIINK

-401 VSMKEDF
+401 VSKKEDF
-408 TIRSTDTGNERINE
+408 NIRSTDTGNERINE
-422 FNKRRNELILQKKY
+422 FNKRRNELILQNKY

-476 AIVPI
+476 AVVPI

-499 IFSDVGARSSS
+499 IFSGAGSSS
-510 SPSINAGG
+510 SGSSTMSGG
-518 GLSGD
+518 GGGGGIQD
-523 FVLKSSN
+523 FKKSDN
-530 DSKTMKKIQTLIL
+530 TMNKIHTLIL

>member
-401 VSMKEDF
+401 VSKKDDL
-408 TIRSTDTGNERINE
+408 TISSTSQNAEMSE

-443 TIATPDGDKTYNPGD
+443 TVGDKTYNPGD
-458 EGYIEA
+458 DGYLET
-464 FNMISGVLRKSG
+464 FNMIQGVMSRSG

-481 SRATN
+481 SRETN

-499 IFSDVGARSSS
+499 IFSGAGSSS
-510 SPSINAGG
+510 SGSSTMSSSGG
-518 GLSGD
+518 STDIQD
-523 FVLKSSN
+523 FKKSDN
-530 DSKTMKKIQTLIL
+530 TMNKIQTLIL

>member
-523 FVLKSSN
+523 LVLKSSN

>member
-36 IARGI
+36 IAREI
-41 VKSTK
+41 VQSTK
-46 ERNLFERSTI
+46 QRNLFERSMI

-72 KQREDELEASS
+72 KEREDELEASS
-83 TTGITKREGTLT
+83 VTGVTKREGSVT

-140 GFLTGFID
+140 GFLTDFID
-148 GVRDFLG
+148 GVRDFLSG
-155 TIGDG
+155 ISDG
-160 IKSALD
+160 IKAAVD
-166 SFPKFDFVNFKNESD
+166 AFPKFDFSTQKNETD
-181 KELEKAANI
+181 KILKDTEEKTTRLF
-190 GQKLD
+190 QD
-195 QELFFATREVND
+195 VFFATQESEN
-207 SFEKVYKDNPDLDPN
+207 SFNQIYKDNPDLDPN
-222 TNELIYPEELEQQ
+222 TGELIYPEEFEQQ
-235 MRGDGEGNEQEGEGQ
+235 LRGDGEGENEQEGE
-250 ENISNEIVSA
+250 ENISSEIKSA
-260 TGINFGDASNV
+260 VGVDIGGESNV
-271 EGMNNT
+271 EGVNTT
-277 VEGEEIKIADDET
+277 VEEEEIKLVDDET

-297 IDKFTTTGEKIG
+297 VDKFSTTGKKIG
-309 NVDGDEQ
+309 DVGVDDQ

-326 TTDGIGSGASG
+326 TTSGIGGGSGE
-337 GSGGGGEVAAANA
+337 SGGGGQQVAAANA
-350 KSQNVETDNNKSKV
+350 KSQNVDETNNKSKV
-364 DEKEEEIQEDEI
+364 DDKEEEIQDDEI
-376 VGEKGEPIINK
+376 VSEKGEPIINK

-401 VSMKEDF
+401 LSKNDDL
-408 TIRSTDTGNERINE
+408 TISSSSQNDEMSE
-422 FNKRRNELILQKKY
+422 FNKRKNELILQNKY

-476 AIVPI
+476 AVVPI

-499 IFSDVGARSSS
+499 IFSGAGSSS
-510 SPSINAGG
+510 SGSSTMSGG
-518 GLSGD
+518 GGGGGIQD
-523 FVLKSSN
+523 FKKSDN
-530 DSKTMKKIQTLIL
+530 TMNKIHTLIL

>member
-36 IARGI
+36 IAREI
-41 VKSTK
+41 VQSTK
-46 ERNLFERSTI
+46 QRNLFERSTI
-56 AKDNEYFRKR
+56 ARDNEYFRKR

-72 KQREDELEASS
+72 KEREDELEASS
-83 TTGITKREGTLT
+83 VTGVTKREGSVT

-148 GVRDFLG
+148 GVRDFLSG
-155 TIGDG
+155 ISDG
-160 IKSALD
+160 IKAAVD
-166 SFPKFDFVNFKNESD
+166 AFPKFDFSTQKNETD
-181 KELEKAANI
+181 KVLKDTEEKTTRLF
-190 GQKLD
+190 QD
-195 QELFFATREVND
+195 VFFATRETEN
-207 SFEKVYKDNPDLDPN
+207 SFNEVYKDNPDLDPN
-222 TNELIYPEELEQQ
+222 TGELIYPEEFEKQL
-235 MRGDGEGNEQEGEGQ
+235 RGDGEGENEQEGE
-250 ENISNEIVSA
+250 ENISSEIKSA
-260 TGINFGDASNV
+260 VGVDIGGESNV
-271 EGMNNT
+271 EGVNTT
-277 VEGEEIKIADDET
+277 VEEEEIKLVDDET

-297 IDKFTTTGEKIG
+297 VDKFSTTGKKIG
-309 NVDGDEQ
+309 DVGVDDQ

-326 TTDGIGSGASG
+326 TTSGMGGGSGE
-337 GSGGGGEVAAANA
+337 SGGGGQQVAAANA
-350 KSQNVETDNNKSKV
+350 KSQNVDETNNKSKV
-364 DEKEEEIQEDEI
+364 DEKEEEIQDDEI
-376 VGEKGEPIINK
+376 VSEKGVPIKNK

-401 VSMKEDF
+401 LSKNDDL
-408 TIRSTDTGNERINE
+408 TISSSSQNDEMSE
-422 FNKRRNELILQKKY
+422 FNKRRNELILQNKY

-476 AIVPI
+476 AVVPI

-499 IFSDVGARSSS
+499 IFSGAGSSS
-510 SPSINAGG
+510 SGSSTMSGG
-518 GLSGD
+518 GGGGGIQD
-523 FVLKSSN
+523 FKKSDN
-530 DSKTMKKIQTLIL
+530 TMNKIHTLIL

>member
-36 IARGI
+36 IAREI
-41 VKSTK
+41 VQSTK
-46 ERNLFERSTI
+46 QRNLFERSTI
-56 AKDNEYFRKR
+56 ARDNEYFRKR

-72 KQREDELEASS
+72 KEREDELEASS
-83 TTGITKREGTLT
+83 VTGVTKREGSVT

-148 GVRDFLG
+148 GVRDFLSG
-155 TIGDG
+155 ISDG
-160 IKSALD
+160 IKAAVD
-166 SFPKFDFVNFKNESD
+166 AFPKFDFSTQKNETD
-181 KELEKAANI
+181 KVLKDTEEKTTRLF
-190 GQKLD
+190 QD
-195 QELFFATREVND
+195 VFFATRETEN
-207 SFEKVYKDNPDLDPN
+207 SFNEVYKDNPDLDPN
-222 TNELIYPEELEQQ
+222 TGELIYPEEFEKQL
-235 MRGDGEGNEQEGEGQ
+235 RGDGEGENEQEGE
-250 ENISNEIVSA
+250 ENISSEIKSA
-260 TGINFGDASNV
+260 VGVDIGGESNV
-271 EGMNNT
+271 EGVNTT
-277 VEGEEIKIADDET
+277 VEEEEIKLVDDET

-297 IDKFTTTGEKIG
+297 VDKFSTTGKKIG
-309 NVDGDEQ
+309 DVGVDDQ

-326 TTDGIGSGASG
+326 TTSGMGGGSGE
-337 GSGGGGEVAAANA
+337 SGGGGQQVAAANA
-350 KSQNVETDNNKSKV
+350 KSQNVDETNNKSKV
-364 DEKEEEIQEDEI
+364 DEKEEEIQDDEI
-376 VGEKGEPIINK
+376 VSEKGEPIINK

-401 VSMKEDF
+401 VSKKEDF
-408 TIRSTDTGNERINE
+408 NIRSTDTGNERINE
-422 FNKRRNELILQKKY
+422 FNKRRNELILQNKY

-476 AIVPI
+476 AVVPI

-499 IFSDVGARSSS
+499 IFSGAGSSS
-510 SPSINAGG
+510 SGSSTMSGG
-518 GLSGD
+518 GGGGGIQD
-523 FVLKSSN
+523 FKKSDN
-530 DSKTMKKIQTLIL
+530 TMNKIHTLIL